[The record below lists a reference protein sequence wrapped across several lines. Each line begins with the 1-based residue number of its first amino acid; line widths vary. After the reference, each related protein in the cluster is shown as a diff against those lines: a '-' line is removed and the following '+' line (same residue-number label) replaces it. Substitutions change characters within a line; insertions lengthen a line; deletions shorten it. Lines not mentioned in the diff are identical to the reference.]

1 MRYINKTKTNKM
13 KVLKTITVNF
23 SKDKY
28 TLEIIEGTFGQ
39 KIYSLFI
46 NDVYNKNYMR
56 LPKDLREF
64 FNYN

>member
-1 MRYINKTKTNKM
+1 M
-13 KVLKTITVNF
+13 KILKTITVNF
-23 SKDKY
+23 SKDTY
-28 TLEIIEGTFGQ
+28 TLEVTEGTFGQ

-46 NDVYNKNYMR
+46 NGVYNKNYMR